1 MAIAA
6 LIAWVITA
14 HGGFVLLG
22 RWLQAGGQKPGA
34 SRLPAP
40 VVFGHFLLA
49 AAGLVLW
56 IIYVVTDNDTLAWVA
71 VAMLVLIA
79 LLGFTLLFR
88 WLPSNATRRPLAPG
102 RVPTGASRFL
112 WSAPTASSPSPR
124 LSWSCSPRSGSARA
138 ETSGSETSDRDPR
151 SAPAGRCSRAPN
163 VEAAP
168 LYSRARRA
176 AWVRSLTCSLSRIR
190 DT

>member
-1 MAIAA
+1 MDIAA
-6 LIAWVITA
+6 LILWVVTA
-14 HGGFVLLG
+14 LGGFVLLG

-49 AAGLVLW
+49 AAGLVVW

-88 WLPSNATRRPLAPG
+88 WLPSQRGPAAAASGEGADRRLPLPVVGAHGLFAVATL
-102 RVPTGASRFL
+102 VL
-112 WSAPTASSPSPR
+112 VVLTAIGVGES
-124 LSWSCSPRSGSARA
+124 
-138 ETSGSETSDRDPR
+138 
-151 SAPAGRCSRAPN
+151 
-163 VEAAP
+163 
-168 LYSRARRA
+168 
-176 AWVRSLTCSLSRIR
+176 
-190 DT
+190 